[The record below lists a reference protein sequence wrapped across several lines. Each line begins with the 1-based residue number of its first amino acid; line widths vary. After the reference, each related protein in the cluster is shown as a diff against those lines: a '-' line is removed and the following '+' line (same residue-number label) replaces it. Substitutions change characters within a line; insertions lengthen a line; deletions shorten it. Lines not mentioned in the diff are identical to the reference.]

1 LKDGKYVICVACY
14 SSGRF
19 PSTMHSGGFVRMDD
33 EAFKHVT
40 AAEGGEWSDQE
51 TLLLLEGIEMY
62 DEDWL
67 KVAEHVGTRSKEQC
81 VMHFLQLPI
90 EDQYLDE
97 PGAELGPLR
106 FASKSLNGSA
116 SGGLPFSKADNPVM
130 SVVAFL
136 ASAVGPGVAAAAAQ
150 KALGELTD
158 GLKAGIKASAD
169 RAAEVDAAA
178 AEKEKDVESKKS
190 QAEQDGMMV
199 DESTTA
205 VAGEDST
212 GEPKVEKDD
221 VEMDKEDGGREKS
234 VNAGETTTST
244 EVAAASTGL
253 PHSHVQHVATLALG
267 AAAAKAS
274 ALAVHE
280 ERQLESLVTRLV
292 SAQMKKLELK
302 LGMFEKF
309 EEMLEQEKRQL
320 EIQKQQFFKDKLS
333 LQSQLANAQELLNK
347 ARAGQNPAQVAA
359 DVAKAIQASAPQST
373 AGGVQ
378 PVPMEGVEVPTD
390 GSIKPLT

>member
-1 LKDGKYVICVACY
+1 
-14 SSGRF
+14 
-19 PSTMHSGGFVRMDD
+19 
-33 EAFKHVT
+33 
-40 AAEGGEWSDQE
+40 
-51 TLLLLEGIEMY
+51 
-62 DEDWL
+62 
-67 KVAEHVGTRSKEQC
+67 
-81 VMHFLQLPI
+81 
-90 EDQYLDE
+90 
-97 PGAELGPLR
+97 
-106 FASKSLNGSA
+106 
-116 SGGLPFSKADNPVM
+116 
-130 SVVAFL
+130 
-136 ASAVGPGVAAAAAQ
+136 
-150 KALGELTD
+150 
-158 GLKAGIKASAD
+158 
-169 RAAEVDAAA
+169 
-178 AEKEKDVESKKS
+178 
-190 QAEQDGMMV
+190 
-199 DESTTA
+199 
-205 VAGEDST
+205 
-212 GEPKVEKDD
+212 
-221 VEMDKEDGGREKS
+221 
-234 VNAGETTTST
+234 
-244 EVAAASTGL
+244 VAAASTGL

-359 DVAKAIQASAPQST
+359 DVAKAIQVSAPQST

-378 PVPMEGVEVPTD
+378 PVPMEGMEVPTD